1 MQCFSFLNAS
11 CPSQGAKRLTQTILV
26 AVKDSIPT
34 RILVERKSTHPWLNS
49 RVLEAI
55 ARKQAAS
62 GTNAEP
68 EASRA
73 CREHILCEFMK
84 SVDRTRERLGN
95 LSRGSK
101 QWWGLARQP
110 LDHKSKYS
118 SVPALKTSTGEWI
131 MDAHGK
137 SVQMAPCFNSKFG
150 LRPAQ
155 CNEFSAIPPAHTRQ
169 EVFHTPT
176 AACAEQVL
184 KELRVDSATTPD
196 GIAARILLARLSIA
210 YLRACWAHR
219 RYGCVARSVAH
230 QLGRAIAQERQPP

>member
-68 EASRA
+68 EASRV
-73 CREHILCEFMK
+73 CNELILCEFTKFMN
-84 SVDRTRERLGN
+84 SAREHLGN
-95 LSRGSK
+95 LRRGSK
-101 QWWGLARQP
+101 QWWGLARQ
-110 LDHKSKYS
+110 LLNHKSKSS
-118 SVPALKTSTGEWI
+118 SVPALKTSTGDWI

-137 SVQMAPCFNSKFG
+137 SVQMASCFS
-150 LRPAQ
+150 
-155 CNEFSAIPPAHTRQ
+155 
-169 EVFHTPT
+169 
-176 AACAEQVL
+176 
-184 KELRVDSATTPD
+184 
-196 GIAARILLARLSIA
+196 
-210 YLRACWAHR
+210 
-219 RYGCVARSVAH
+219 
-230 QLGRAIAQERQPP
+230 